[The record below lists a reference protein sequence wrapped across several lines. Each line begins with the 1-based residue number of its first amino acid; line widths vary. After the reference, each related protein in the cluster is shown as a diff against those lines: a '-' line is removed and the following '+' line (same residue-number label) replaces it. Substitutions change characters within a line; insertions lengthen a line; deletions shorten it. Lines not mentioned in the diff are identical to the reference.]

1 MVVSAESGQAVTTV
15 ETPVSVDSREKPTGT
30 PEFSSG
36 DTPSTGRGAP
46 SRVLFLTTIAL
57 WVFVPVSLL
66 AGWFAFYGLVLTGFV
81 EHGTQFRLYGQI
93 RAELAQE
100 TAPLGGV
107 IKPGEPVA
115 VLSFPALGL
124 RRAVVVEGTTASQ
137 LTKGPGHLS
146 DTPLPG
152 QPGLSFIFGR
162 SATFGGPFAGLTG
175 LRAGETM
182 TITTGQGTF
191 VYRVDRVRRP
201 GSAAPPQLQAGTS
214 RITLVSSA
222 ASGWRSGWAPVDT
235 VFADASLVKGKVQPA
250 PAGVPSSV
258 AKASRPMQG
267 QRPPV
272 FPLVLWL
279 LGLLAVPIAATWSA
293 RRWGRW
299 QTWVA
304 GLPVLVALLWGA
316 TQSAELLLPNLI

>member
-1 MVVSAESGQAVTTV
+1 MD
-15 ETPVSVDSREKPTGT
+15 TPVSVDSGEKQTGT
-30 PEFSSG
+30 LESANADLLG
-36 DTPSTGRGAP
+36 AGHRAP

-57 WVFVPVSLL
+57 WVFVPVSVL

-124 RRAVVVEGTTASQ
+124 RRAVVVEGTTSRQ

-175 LRAGETM
+175 LRPGETM

-201 GSAAPPQLQAGTS
+201 GSAAPPRLQPGTS

-250 PAGVPSSV
+250 PAGLPPSV
-258 AKASRPMQG
+258 GKASRPMQG
-267 QRPPV
+267 QRPAV

-279 LGLLAVPIAATWSA
+279 IGLLVVPVAATWSG

-304 GLPVLVALLWGA
+304 GLPVLIALLWGA